1 MYSLVFYIESSTMAY
16 SMSITALRK
25 KLFTVIDQV
34 IETGI
39 PAEIERKGHIVKI
52 VLEEKKSKL
61 DNLKKHTCIVGDPE
75 TLVNLDPT
83 SWEETEK
90 L

>member
-1 MYSLVFYIESSTMAY
+1 MAY

-25 KLFTVIDQV
+25 KLFKVIDQV

-52 VLEEKKSKL
+52 VPGEKKSKL
-61 DNLKKHTCIVGDPE
+61 SNLKKHACIVGDPE
-75 TLVNLDPT
+75 SLVDLDPV